1 MIKVIS
7 HKYTVYTFLF
17 LFSFI
22 FNFYYGYRG
31 VLPIDSFLIFDSG
44 YFVLNG
50 KYPFRDFWTIT
61 GPLLD
66 YIQSIFFYL
75 FNVNWYSYVFHA
87 SCLNFLLV
95 LFSYSFFNKLGLKK
109 VYSII
114 YSVGVSILAYPS
126 IGTPFPDHHAFIFAV
141 ISMYFMILAISEK
154 KKYYYFL
161 TTFFLFFS
169 FLSKQTSSFYLLTF
183 FSFILAIYFFS
194 EKKDNVKNIGY
205 FLFGLVIPLSIFL
218 IFLKFTDT
226 PIKSFFV
233 QYILYP
239 YSIGGER
246 ILNLNFDFNNTISQF
261 KFIYL
266 SFIPGLIVSF
276 YILIFK
282 KIKVTNNS
290 EVYISAIFFGTILI
304 FLYSQLLTKNQILIF
319 SLIPICCAFSQI
331 IFEKY
336 YKKKYLIYFLM
347 IIFIYS
353 TFKYHIRF
361 NEDKKFMELNGVNI
375 NNFVDGSNL
384 DKSFSG
390 LKWITHLYPK
400 NPEDEINL
408 LAESI
413 KVIKSEKSK
422 KIIITDY
429 QFISS
434 ITKNKFSTPNKW
446 HDKISVP
453 GKDNKFYEIYK
464 EFFFSKI
471 KNNKIEKIY
480 FVGFYKEIFFLDLLD
495 SKSCI
500 KKRQINDLLKIYDI
514 RGCLL

>member
-1 MIKVIS
+1 
-7 HKYTVYTFLF
+7 
-17 LFSFI
+17 
-22 FNFYYGYRG
+22 
-31 VLPIDSFLIFDSG
+31 
-44 YFVLNG
+44 
-50 KYPFRDFWTIT
+50 
-61 GPLLD
+61 
-66 YIQSIFFYL
+66 
-75 FNVNWYSYVFHA
+75 
-87 SCLNFLLV
+87 
-95 LFSYSFFNKLGLKK
+95 
-109 VYSII
+109 
-114 YSVGVSILAYPS
+114 
-126 IGTPFPDHHAFIFAV
+126 
-141 ISMYFMILAISEK
+141 
-154 KKYYYFL
+154 
-161 TTFFLFFS
+161 
-169 FLSKQTSSFYLLTF
+169 
-183 FSFILAIYFFS
+183 
-194 EKKDNVKNIGY
+194 
-205 FLFGLVIPLSIFL
+205 
-218 IFLKFTDT
+218 
-226 PIKSFFV
+226 
-233 QYILYP
+233 
-239 YSIGGER
+239 
-246 ILNLNFDFNNTISQF
+246 
-261 KFIYL
+261 
-266 SFIPGLIVSF
+266 
-276 YILIFK
+276 
-282 KIKVTNNS
+282 
-290 EVYISAIFFGTILI
+290 
-304 FLYSQLLTKNQILIF
+304 
-319 SLIPICCAFSQI
+319 
-331 IFEKY
+331 
-336 YKKKYLIYFLM
+336 M